1 VVAAAVADAMTG
13 LDLHFPKVG
22 PEKLK
27 ELAAAKK
34 MLTSG
39 RG

>member
-1 VVAAAVADAMTG
+1 MTG

-27 ELAAAKK
+27 ELAEARKV
-34 MLTSG
+34 LVSG
-39 RG
+39 KG